1 MLTRALRTRAIIDLP
16 KRFAGGAGAKP
27 QKLEDKL
34 HLETAIVGLG
44 EFGNTAN

>member
-1 MLTRALRTRAIIDLP
+1 VRTSGMVNLP
-16 KRFAGGAGAKP
+16 KRFAGGSGAKP
-27 QKLEDKL
+27 QKLDDKL